1 MRKTYKT
8 QLKIRETALGT
19 LALIAITITATA
31 WPQHAAAVSLKHSS
45 VIEGDRITLGDLF
58 TGLERNEDRVL
69 GPAPRP
75 GQDMVLNAR
84 TLLRI
89 AIALDL
95 QWRPVSS
102 ADQVILRRAAT
113 VIDEDMIKD
122 TLKNELVS
130 DGLNGKFNII
140 IPKEMSEMILP
151 ADQIRSV
158 EVTDMDFNPTQNR
171 FSAILVAPSKDN
183 PLHRTSIQGS
193 VQRLVEVPVLRDTL
207 SNGVVIGAR
216 DIEYI
221 DLPEHRLKHNM
232 IVDASELVGMTPRR
246 ILFADKPIKTTD
258 IEAPRIV
265 GRGERVTM
273 IFKQGALTLTAKGKA
288 LEYGAKGDVI
298 RVSNASSSRTVDAMV
313 IGENEVMVQS
323 F

>member
-19 LALIAITITATA
+19 LALIAITITAMA